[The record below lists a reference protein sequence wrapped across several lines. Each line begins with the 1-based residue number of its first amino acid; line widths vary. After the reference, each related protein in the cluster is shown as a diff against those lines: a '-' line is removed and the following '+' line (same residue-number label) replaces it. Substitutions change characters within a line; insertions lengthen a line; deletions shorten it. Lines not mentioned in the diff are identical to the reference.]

1 LGSEKTSPLKEI
13 SPRDSLEQKRKDLKD
28 QLGQDR
34 VHKECTC
41 HHSWSVMCFLHSHLV
56 YSSLSIVLLSL
67 GQGRVS
73 IAVWWCSHSLSWGG
87 RLMPIGT
94 LEGHVTWLSTVKA
107 CLNCFHWCCTID
119 TWGPLRTLIPSV
131 WSLVTI
137 GTRSHLV
144 LRGHKSLSSRLGSL
158 LKVLLHRV

>member
-1 LGSEKTSPLKEI
+1 MS
-13 SPRDSLEQKRKDLKD
+13 
-28 QLGQDR
+28 
-34 VHKECTC
+34 
-41 HHSWSVMCFLHSHLV
+41 FLHSHLV

-158 LKVLLHRV
+158 LKVLLHRLGCGSSRQRTKMRSVAAAVLTLMLLLALVLQYSFPVL